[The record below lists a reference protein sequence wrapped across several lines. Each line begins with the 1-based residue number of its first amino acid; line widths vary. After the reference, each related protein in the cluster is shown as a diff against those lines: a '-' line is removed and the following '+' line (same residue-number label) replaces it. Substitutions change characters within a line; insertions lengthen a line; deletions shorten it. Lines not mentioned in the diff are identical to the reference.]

1 VWCSLILPDIDAV
14 LRNAGLPGAAC
25 AETAAG
31 RYALAALGLAVAVL
45 VVSTLFAST
54 FGVSALG
61 VSTFGSIAGRSTYFG
76 ASDGGGASAVF
87 GASTAFGAGARADST
102 PPNDKLRSPAC
113 AAADVKTNPA
123 MRMNLRMFVSPLEVD
138 RETTG
143 GDRIVM

>member
-1 VWCSLILPDIDAV
+1 MDAV

-25 AETAAG
+25 AEAAAG

-45 VVSTLFAST
+45 LVSTLFASA
-54 FGVSALG
+54 FGVSAFG

-76 ASDGGGASAVF
+76 ASGGGASAVF
-87 GASTAFGAGARADST
+87 GASTAFGAGARADSM

-138 RETTG
+138 REITG